1 MTQHSTPPNSE
12 TLNEYEQLKNKNRRR
27 LIGAGALTLL
37 AGGLFAA
44 VASNGPKESP
54 KPVMVQTQKVT
65 TEILRPDGKGKNA
78 SATASTEDVSES
90 TPSSERTTQHTAAT
104 VPTLSQA
111 QQASSTNK
119 DEKQATSEA
128 AQQLTNMLST
138 QPLSHDIPPP
148 SPVAD
153 TSSNEASNSASDLRR
168 QQREARRLAREQRRL
183 ERQKQREEAAKK
195 QEAEQKAKEL
205 ARQKAEQERIAQA
218 RADEERRRQAQAIAA
233 KAEAERNARRQA
245 AAEKARQAQQAAEQ
259 LRKAERAK
267 LLAQKQAAE
276 KMHQIAEQ
284 HRQQQQA
291 QSAKKNVAKVTEV
304 ASNSKA
310 SVQVGAFSDLER
322 ARQAQQKLRSLNY
335 SSHIEEVQTRKG
347 KLYRVQTGTFPN
359 RQEAE
364 LAAGKI
370 KGRGL
375 GNMIV
380 EHKK

>member
-1 MTQHSTPPNSE
+1 
-12 TLNEYEQLKNKNRRR
+12 
-27 LIGAGALTLL
+27 
-37 AGGLFAA
+37 
-44 VASNGPKESP
+44 
-54 KPVMVQTQKVT
+54 
-65 TEILRPDGKGKNA
+65 
-78 SATASTEDVSES
+78 
-90 TPSSERTTQHTAAT
+90 
-104 VPTLSQA
+104 
-111 QQASSTNK
+111 
-119 DEKQATSEA
+119 
-128 AQQLTNMLST
+128 
-138 QPLSHDIPPP
+138 
-148 SPVAD
+148 
-153 TSSNEASNSASDLRR
+153 
-168 QQREARRLAREQRRL
+168 
-183 ERQKQREEAAKK
+183 
-195 QEAEQKAKEL
+195 
-205 ARQKAEQERIAQA
+205 
-218 RADEERRRQAQAIAA
+218 
-233 KAEAERNARRQA
+233 
-245 AAEKARQAQQAAEQ
+245 
-259 LRKAERAK
+259 
-267 LLAQKQAAE
+267 
-276 KMHQIAEQ
+276 MHQIAEQ